1 VQPVFT
7 DKAILTIIKNYTKEA
22 GVRDLE
28 RNIASILR
36 KITTEI
42 VLNKQKKKYKLGEKE
57 IEEYLGK
64 KKYFDEEID
73 NQKTNGVVNGLA
85 YTDFGGTI
93 LPIEATYFKGKGN
106 LILTGSLGEVM
117 KESAEIALSYV
128 KSNYEKFDIA
138 YDLLENSDI
147 HINAVEGAIPKD
159 GPSAGITLVTAIISA
174 FTNKEI
180 DNKIGMTGEITLRG
194 NILPI
199 GGLKEKV
206 IGGYRS
212 GIRTII
218 LPYKNEKDL
227 DEIPKEIKK
236 EINFI
241 LVKQYED
248 VYKQIVKQ

>member
-1 VQPVFT
+1 
-7 DKAILTIIKNYTKEA
+7 
-22 GVRDLE
+22 
-28 RNIASILR
+28 
-36 KITTEI
+36 
-42 VLNKQKKKYKLGEKE
+42 
-57 IEEYLGK
+57 
-64 KKYFDEEID
+64 
-73 NQKTNGVVNGLA
+73 
-85 YTDFGGTI
+85 
-93 LPIEATYFKGKGN
+93 
-106 LILTGSLGEVM
+106 M

-174 FTNKEI
+174 FTNKEIDKIKKYGKSKQKEI